1 MAFFLLTVWRCCDII
16 GKKTKDKSEF
26 NRVISKLK
34 GRREMNK
41 KTKLTLCTVVSAILV
56 VVLYILFHETGHLI
70 VMLSAGEVIDDFSIL
85 GAHVSGHGGEYT
97 FVSDL
102 WLNANGAVL
111 PLIVSLVYLLFYK
124 KDRNNTFYRMFSFF
138 TGLVPISSLL
148 AWVIIPFVYLNGTAP
163 PSDDCT
169 KFLMSFS
176 QIANPLFVSAAA
188 LVIVV
193 LGSILFIKKGVLRNY
208 IYELQALKKEV
219 TVNSDFSK

>member
-1 MAFFLLTVWRCCDII
+1 
-16 GKKTKDKSEF
+16 
-26 NRVISKLK
+26 
-34 GRREMNK
+34 MNK

-97 FVSDL
+97 FVSSL
-102 WLNANGAVL
+102 WLNVNGAIL

-219 TVNSDFSK
+219 TVNSDLPQ

>member
-1 MAFFLLTVWRCCDII
+1 MK
-16 GKKTKDKSEF
+16 GNQEMNTK
-26 NRVISKLK
+26 NKLK
-34 GRREMNK
+34 
-41 KTKLTLCTVVSAILV
+41 LCSVVSAILV

-85 GAHVSGHGGEYT
+85 SAHVSGHGGEYT

-102 WLNANGAVL
+102 WLNVNGAVL

-124 KDRNNTFYRMFSFF
+124 KERNNTFYRMFSFF
-138 TGLVPISSLL
+138 TGLMPISTIL
-148 AWVIIPFVYLNGTAP
+148 AWVIIPFLYLNGTAP
-163 PSDDCT
+163 LNDDCT

-188 LVIVV
+188 LVLIV

-219 TVNSDFSK
+219 TVNSDLA

>member
-1 MAFFLLTVWRCCDII
+1 MLPRTMRTKAAALTNSGFAICEKDIR
-16 GKKTKDKSEF
+16 
-26 NRVISKLK
+26 N
-34 GRREMNK
+34 
-41 KTKLTLCTVVSAILV
+41 
-56 VVLYILFHETGHLI
+56 
-70 VMLSAGEVIDDFSIL
+70 
-85 GAHVSGHGGEYT
+85 
-97 FVSDL
+97 FVQSSF
-102 WLNANGAVL
+102 NGAVL

-219 TVNSDFSK
+219 TVNSDLSEQIK

>member
-1 MAFFLLTVWRCCDII
+1 MN
-16 GKKTKDKSEF
+16 TK
-26 NRVISKLK
+26 NKLI
-34 GRREMNK
+34 
-41 KTKLTLCTVVSAILV
+41 LCSVVSAILV

-85 GAHVSGHGGEYT
+85 SAHVSGHGGEYT

-102 WLNANGAVL
+102 WLNVNGAVL

-163 PSDDCT
+163 PNDDCT

-219 TVNSDFSK
+219 TVNSDLPQ

>member
-1 MAFFLLTVWRCCDII
+1 M
-16 GKKTKDKSEF
+16 
-26 NRVISKLK
+26 K
-34 GRREMNK
+34 GNQEMN
-41 KTKLTLCTVVSAILV
+41 TKNKLILCSVVSAILV

-85 GAHVSGHGGEYT
+85 SAHVSGHGGEYT

-124 KDRNNTFYRMFSFF
+124 KERNNTFYRMFSFF
-138 TGLVPISSLL
+138 TGLMSISTIL
-148 AWVIIPFVYLNGTAP
+148 AWAIIPFLYLNGTAP
-163 PSDDCT
+163 LNDDCT

-188 LVIVV
+188 LVLIV

-208 IYELQALKKEV
+208 IYELNKMK
-219 TVNSDFSK
+219 SK

>member
-1 MAFFLLTVWRCCDII
+1 
-16 GKKTKDKSEF
+16 
-26 NRVISKLK
+26 
-34 GRREMNK
+34 MNK
-41 KTKLTLCTVVSAILV
+41 KYKPLLCTVVSTTLLI
-56 VVLYILFHETGHLI
+56 VLYILFHELGHLI

-124 KDRNNTFYRMFSFF
+124 KERNNTFYRMFSFF
-138 TGLVPISSLL
+138 TGIIPISTIL
-148 AWVIIPFVYLNGTAP
+148 AWVIIPFLYLNGTAP
-163 PSDDCT
+163 LNDDCT

-188 LVIVV
+188 LVLIV

-208 IYELQALKKEV
+208 IYELNKMK
-219 TVNSDFSK
+219 SK